1 MENSMVDQVPP
12 TPATEPDES
21 LWLRLLSMIIIGL
34 MLSIAQSI
42 LYAVALVQFI
52 MMVTRKGRPNVE
64 IAWFG
69 KRLGDWLAKATRY
82 QTAADEEKPWPWTPF
97 E

>member
-1 MENSMVDQVPP
+1 MSEANE
-12 TPATEPDES
+12 TEES
-21 LWLRLLSMIIIGL
+21 LWMRLLHVVIIWV
-34 MLSIAQSI
+34 MLSIAQTI
-42 LYAVALVQFI
+42 LVALTVVQFI
-52 MMVTRKGRPNVE
+52 MMLTRKGRPNVE

-69 KRLGDWLAKATRY
+69 KRLGDWQAKATRY

>member
-1 MENSMVDQVPP
+1 MADPIPP
-12 TPATEPDES
+12 HHGAEPHDS
-21 LWLRLLSMIIIGL
+21 LWLRLLYMVIIGV
-34 MLSIAQSI
+34 MLSIAQTI
-42 LYAVALVQFI
+42 LYATTVVQFVL
-52 MMVTRKGRPNVE
+52 MVIRRGRPNVE

-82 QTAADEEKPWPWTPF
+82 QTAADDEKPWPWTPF

>member
-1 MENSMVDQVPP
+1 MAEPNE
-12 TPATEPDES
+12 TEES
-21 LWLRLLSMIIIGL
+21 LWMRLLHVVIIWV
-34 MLSIAQSI
+34 MLSIAQTI
-42 LYAVALVQFI
+42 LVALTVVQFI
-52 MMVTRKGRPNVE
+52 MMLTRKGRPNVE

-69 KRLGDWLAKATRY
+69 KRLGDWQAKATRY

>member
-1 MENSMVDQVPP
+1 MVDPLSA
-12 TPATEPDES
+12 TPGPEPES
-21 LWLRLLSMIIIGL
+21 LWMRLLYMVIIGV
-34 MLSIAQSI
+34 MLSLAQTVLIALS
-42 LYAVALVQFI
+42 VVQFI
-52 MMVTRKGRPNVE
+52 MMLTRKGRPNVE

>member
-1 MENSMVDQVPP
+1 MQN
-12 TPATEPDES
+12 PDPDHGTDPQDS
-21 LWLRLLSMIIIGL
+21 LWMRLLATLIIAV
-34 MLSIAQSI
+34 MLSIAQTI
-42 LYAVALVQFI
+42 LYALTVVQFVL
-52 MMVTRKGRPNVE
+52 MLTRQGRPNVE

-82 QTAADEEKPWPWTPF
+82 QTAADDEKPWPWTPF

>member
-1 MENSMVDQVPP
+1 MAN
-12 TPATEPDES
+12 PDEREES
-21 LWLRLLSMIIIGL
+21 LWMRLLSMVIIWL
-34 MLSIAQSI
+34 MLSIAQTI
-42 LYAVALVQFI
+42 LVALTVVQFV
-52 MMVTRKGRPNVE
+52 MMLTRGGRPNVE

>member
-1 MENSMVDQVPP
+1 MTMADPDHSAEPVESMWV
-12 TPATEPDES
+12 
-21 LWLRLLSMIIIGL
+21 RLLSMVIIGL
-34 MLSIAQSI
+34 MLSIAQTI
-42 LYAVALVQFI
+42 LVALAVVQFI
-52 MMVTRKGRPNVE
+52 LMLTRKGRPNVE

-97 E
+97 D